1 MAISLKIERLTHK
14 EQGMFIIIVIVIV
27 AVLANISLLGM
38 SNTLYSTRLAAGFVQ
53 YSQAFQRAKLALT
66 TSQNRL
72 AGISKYAVSNN
83 KPAISGAY
91 PQFIAF
97 KGTQVPAWHYIEQQ
111 KLWRDDRYSVLERNK
126 NGLITS
132 AYIIEKLLIVDAAT
146 SSGYFRI
153 TVKGWGSDAKT
164 AVTLQSLVKS
174 GVSVTRLTWQII
186 H

>member
-1 MAISLKIERLTHK
+1 MAISLKIEKLPHK
-14 EQGMFIIIVIVIV
+14 EQGVFIIIVIVIV

-53 YSQAFQRAKLALT
+53 HSQAMQRAKLAL
-66 TSQNRL
+66 SLGQNEL
-72 AGISKYAVSNN
+72 GGTSKYTVSNN
-83 KPAISGAY
+83 KPAVSGAY
-91 PQFIAF
+91 PQFIVF

-111 KLWRDDRYSVLERNK
+111 KLWRDDRYSVLQRDE

-153 TVKGWGSDAKT
+153 TVKGWGSDTKT
-164 AVTLQSLVKS
+164 AVILQSLVKS
-174 GVSVTRLTWQII
+174 GLSATRLTWQII